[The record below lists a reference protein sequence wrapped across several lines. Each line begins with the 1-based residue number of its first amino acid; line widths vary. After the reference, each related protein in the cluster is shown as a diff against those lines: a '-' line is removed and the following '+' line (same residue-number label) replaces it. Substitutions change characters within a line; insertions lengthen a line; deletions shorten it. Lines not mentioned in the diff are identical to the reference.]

1 METEMQQAREAL
13 RTIAEA
19 ESAAR
24 RHGPNNG
31 TVPLVWGVVVLVGM
45 IGFDLMPGQIAALT
59 LGLIAAAASLWTSV
73 YNWRLPVQPRK
84 IENKWLFA
92 WWALFH
98 AAVLMGGL
106 ALGSH
111 FWRAERMQPGAWTVM
126 GLVDSA
132 PLFYIGW
139 RMRRRARGD
148 GEGTRP

>member
-1 METEMQQAREAL
+1 MELEAQQAREAL

-31 TVPLVWGVVVLVGM
+31 TVPLVWGVVVLASM
-45 IGFDLMPGQIAALT
+45 IGFDLMPGQIAGLT
-59 LGLIAAAASLWTSV
+59 LGLVAAAASLWTSV

-106 ALGSH
+106 ALGTH
-111 FWRAERMQPGAWTVM
+111 LRRADRMQPGAWTVM